1 MENQIQKKSWMK
13 RHPILT
19 TLGVIIILGYLIS
32 LAGEKGASTNTI
44 TASVP
49 QEQATPALKVS
60 AETLRQAYKANE
72 VSGDNQYKGKIVE
85 IAGTVDSIGKDIT
98 DEAYVTFETP
108 ESVSFDHV
116 QCMFKKSEEGT
127 LGTLTKGQKIT
138 VQGTVSGASLG
149 SVIVRGCTVVAQ

>member
-1 MENQIQKKSWMK
+1 MDTQQNKSWPR

-19 TLGVIIILGYLIS
+19 TLGVIIILGYLFS
-32 LAGEKGASTNTI
+32 LAGEKGASTNTS
-44 TASVP
+44 TASTP
-49 QEQATPALKVS
+49 QQEVASLKVS

-72 VSGDNQYKGKIVE
+72 VSGDNQYKGKLVE

-127 LGTLTKGQKIT
+127 LGTLKKGQKIT
-138 VQGTVSGASLG
+138 LQGTVSGASLG
-149 SVIVRGCTVVAQ
+149 SVIVRNCSVVGQ

>member
-1 MENQIQKKSWMK
+1 MDNTIQKKSWPR

-19 TLGVIIILGYLIS
+19 TLGVIIILGYLFS
-32 LAGEKGASTNTI
+32 LAGEKSGSTSTNT
-44 TASVP
+44 ASTTQ
-49 QEQATPALKVS
+49 QEVAALKVS

-72 VSGDNQYKGKIVE
+72 VSGDNQYKGKLVE
-85 IAGTVDSIGKDIT
+85 ISGTIDSIGKDIT

-116 QCMFKKSEEGT
+116 QCMFKKSEEAT

-138 VQGTVSGASLG
+138 LQGTVSGASLG
-149 SVIVRGCTVVAQ
+149 SVIVRGCTVVSQ

>member
-1 MENQIQKKSWMK
+1 MENQIKKSWPK

-19 TLGVIIILGYLIS
+19 TLGVIIALGYLFS
-32 LAGEKGASTNTI
+32 LASEKGASTNTG

-49 QEQATPALKVS
+49 QEQAAAALKVS

-72 VSGDNQYKGKIVE
+72 VSGDNQYKGKLVE
-85 IAGTVDSIGKDIT
+85 IAGTIDSIGKDIT

-116 QCMFKKSEEGT
+116 QCMFKKSEEAT

-138 VQGTVSGASLG
+138 LQGTVSGASLG
-149 SVIVRGCTVVAQ
+149 SVIVRGCTVVGQ